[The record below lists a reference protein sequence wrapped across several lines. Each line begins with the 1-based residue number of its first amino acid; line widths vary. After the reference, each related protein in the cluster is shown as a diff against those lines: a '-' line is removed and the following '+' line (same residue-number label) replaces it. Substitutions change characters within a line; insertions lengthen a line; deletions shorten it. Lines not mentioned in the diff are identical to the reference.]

1 MIISINEMSE
11 IPIYQQIRNQIV
23 QGISDGRLSPGE
35 QLPTVRG
42 LAEEIGINSM
52 TVNKAY
58 SLLKQ
63 EGYIFADRRSGARVR
78 KEFAVTKELSEKS
91 KELLRPDHLG
101 SESQR
106 HDEKEFF
113 EICGKLYE

>member
-1 MIISINEMSE
+1 MDKKDENIDITIKIQEESYMIISINEMSE

-35 QLPTVRG
+35 QFPTVRG

-63 EGYIFADRRSGARVR
+63 EGYIFADRRSGARNNKV
-78 KEFAVTKELSEKS
+78 L
-91 KELLRPDHLG
+91 
-101 SESQR
+101 
-106 HDEKEFF
+106 
-113 EICGKLYE
+113 